1 MSVYSASGE
10 LTSPGYPSTYFP
22 QPAGCTKDNMEV
34 AEGFNLAMKLK
45 FQTQCCADYTTWKDD
60 LITVSDG
67 NHTVLFN
74 QTAGFRLNTEG
85 EVLFNSV
92 SHSASLEF
100 CKVSG
105 RSCWRQS
112 NPSLSLSSSTWGS
125 TNSPATTSPTRPSSN
140 LSVSPNTIRFSK

>member
-1 MSVYSASGE
+1 MA
-10 LTSPGYPSTYFP
+10 SPGSLFS
-22 QPAGCTKDNMEV
+22 QPAGCSQDNVQVED
-34 AEGFNLAMKLK
+34 GFSIAMKLK

-100 CKVSG
+100 CKVSW

-112 NPSLSLSSSTWGS
+112 NYSLSLSCSTLVS
-125 TNSPATTSPTRPSSN
+125 MNSPATTSPTRLSSN
-140 LSVSPNTIRFSK
+140 LSVSPNTIRFSKYKCKY